1 MKFNRDIF
9 KIQFNNV
16 MPSKGCVL
24 ISEPFLQDKY
34 FQRSVVYLIDHTE
47 KGSMGLVLN
56 KELEIDLSELMED
69 LHTEQKL
76 PVFLGGPVAVETL
89 FYLHTLE
96 SIPESLQVS
105 DNLYLNGDF
114 DLLKDY
120 INTGGLVEGK
130 IKFFFGYS
138 GWEAGQLMAEI
149 KQNAWLVGDIT
160 DDDVL
165 RNEDE
170 KVWEESLESL
180 GEQYKVWTKFPKNPS
195 LN

>member
-1 MKFNRDIF
+1 MKFNNDMF
-9 KIQFNNV
+9 KIESNDV
-16 MPSKGCVL
+16 MPTKGCVL

-56 KELEIDLSELMED
+56 KELDIDLSELVEGI
-69 LHTEQKL
+69 HSEQKL
-76 PVFLGGPVAVETL
+76 PIFLGGPVSVETL

-96 SIPESLQVS
+96 SIPDSYQVS

-120 INTGGLVEGK
+120 INTGGLIEGK

-138 GWEAGQLMAEI
+138 GWEEGQLMDEI
-149 KQNAWLVGDIT
+149 NQNSWLVGSLPEEE
-160 DDDVL
+160 VL
-165 RNEDE
+165 RNKDE
-170 KVWEESLESL
+170 KVWEETLETL
-180 GEQYKVWTKFPKNPS
+180 GDRYKVWTKFPKNPS